1 MFPSCSNQSVDLLRK
16 SRIFSRGNLVDPKLF
31 LVRISWVQTFF
42 SWVFRWYKD
51 FSCEYFVGP
60 NFFFPLYFVGPIFF
74 LSANFVIQRF
84 SVVGCMERVTE
95 NKYINT
101 SQPVYSIP
109 KRFQQLS
116 VLFILER

>member
-1 MFPSCSNQSVDLLRK
+1 MFPSYSNQSVDLLRR

-42 SWVFRWYKD
+42 SWVFCWYKD

-60 NFFFPLYFVGPIFF
+60 NFFFLCISWGQFF
-74 LSANFVIQRF
+74 FSANFVIQRF